1 MGAQFEH
8 ITYSSEVSLTLI
20 VDDAARRSRE
30 LTRAVDAATPMDLT
44 SWLNALQLQSA
55 PMLHSRASREHLE
68 AWLDEVDRLL
78 IEENKA
84 EETPATALPAS

>member
-1 MGAQFEH
+1 MGAQFEN

-20 VDDAARRSRE
+20 VDDVARRRGLAGTVQNAS
-30 LTRAVDAATPMDLT
+30 PMDLT

-78 IEENKA
+78 VEDKA
-84 EETPATALPAS
+84 PAALPAL

>member
-1 MGAQFEH
+1 MGAQFEN
-8 ITYSSEVSLTLI
+8 ITYSSEVSLTLL
-20 VDDAARRSRE
+20 VDDVARRRGLAGSVQN
-30 LTRAVDAATPMDLT
+30 ASPMDLT

-78 IEENKA
+78 VEEKV
-84 EETPATALPAS
+84 PAAL